1 MTEQGSAAVRDATEG
16 RRPRSMWVRMISGT
30 VVFVLVVVGGI
41 FAFRAD
47 GKPVHD
53 VALTDGSVWV
63 SGGRTG
69 NWGRIN
75 TGSHSLDA
83 IISGA
88 GETQDKAGRKVERPD
103 ILQDGRQV
111 IGITGA
117 ADGTTEDRE
126 IVSIDSSTGSLV
138 EGRARVP
145 ATQITSGRDFF
156 TPDVVALGG
165 DTLAVVDHHT
175 GKLWGMRLD
184 PEGGTSID
192 GLTDGQ
198 PLEHAIGPGAA
209 VTVSEDGD
217 IMAVS
222 AESGAVV
229 EVPAEGDGFGRAERT
244 TLPFTG
250 SVVADITAVGDEWV
264 VLDPEEGLVHAEGL
278 DEPQA
283 IGDGGGDGEEV
294 VLAALQ
300 QAGPESPV
308 VAVQTTAGAEYVQI
322 DSDTT
327 IDSRERGV
335 TSGLGTSAPRPEFI
349 KLSRP
354 VLNGDCLYAAWGR
367 GNGVLWGSA
376 CGEASSHASELA
388 IEGDLIRHSGVAV
401 RHNRGQVLLNDLDTG
416 RVFDL
421 SLTIDPRIDT
431 WPEGA
436 PRAEQERYTPDHLK
450 SGSSSP
456 DGPRP
461 PRSPKPAS
469 TSSTSSPTSTSSTSG

>member
-1 MTEQGSAAVRDATEG
+1 
-16 RRPRSMWVRMISGT
+16 MWVRMISGT
-30 VVFVLVVVGGI
+30 VVFLLVVVGGI

-75 TGSHSLDA
+75 TGSHALDA

-88 GETQDKAGRKVERPD
+88 GQTQEKAGQRVERPD

-111 IGITGA
+111 VGITGA
-117 ADGTTEDRE
+117 ADGTKDDRE
-126 IVSIDSSTGSLV
+126 LVSIDPATGSPV

-145 ATQITSGRDFF
+145 ATGITSGRDFF

-165 DTLAVVDHHT
+165 DTLAVVDHRT
-175 GKLWGMRLD
+175 GKLWGIRLD

-192 GLTDGQ
+192 GFTDGE
-198 PLEHAIGPGAA
+198 PIEHAIGPGAA

-229 EVPAEGDGFGRAERT
+229 EVPAEGDGFGRPERT
-244 TLPFTG
+244 NLPFTG
-250 SVVADITAVGDEWV
+250 SVVADITAVGDAWV
-264 VLDPEEGLVHAEGL
+264 VLDPEEGLVHAEDL
-278 DEPQA
+278 DQPQA
-283 IGDGGGDGEEV
+283 VGDGGGDGEEIT
-294 VLAALQ
+294 LAALQ
-300 QAGPESPV
+300 QAGSESPV
-308 VAVQTTAGAEYVQI
+308 VAVQTIEGAEYVQI
-322 DSDTT
+322 DSDVTM
-327 IDSRERGV
+327 DSGERGV
-335 TSGLGTSAPRPEFI
+335 TSGLGSSAQRQRFI

-376 CGEASSHASELA
+376 CGRSRSATSELA
-388 IEGDLIRHSGVAV
+388 IEGDLVRHSGVAV

-421 SLTIDPRIDT
+421 ALTVDPRIDT

-436 PRAEQERYTPDHLK
+436 PRAEQERYTPDHLQG
-450 SGSSSP
+450 GSSSP
-456 DGPRP
+456 DPTRS
-461 PRSPKPAS
+461 PRSPKPTS
-469 TSSTSSPTSTSSTSG
+469 TSSTSSPTSSTSG